1 MEIRIQSTDDNLVRI
16 QLSGRIT
23 QDSRPD
29 DGNPLAQAVGQDVY
43 GRRVMLDM
51 ERVEFLDSSGIG
63 WLLSMNRQFREQ
75 GGALALHS
83 VPPLV
88 ANALKLLRLDEVLT
102 IADDAREAE
111 RSLGLDKP

>member
-1 MEIRIQSTDDNLVRI
+1 MEICIQSTDDNLVRI

-23 QDSRPD
+23 QDSRSD
-29 DGNPLAQAVGQDVY
+29 DGDPLAQAAGQDVY
-43 GRRVMLDM
+43 GRRVLLDM
-51 ERVEFLDSSGIG
+51 EPVEFLDSSGIG

-88 ANALKLLRLDEVLT
+88 ANALKLLRLDQVMT
-102 IADDAREAE
+102 IADDARDAE
-111 RSLGLDKP
+111 RSLGLDTP